1 MTLRSN
7 GSYIGYN
14 QADTLS
20 SATGVWSID
29 EVYRRRDES
38 NWPEVVNVTYDTLTL
53 DTVDVRDP
61 AGYEVSATN
70 NSTEDYGIHHVQF
83 TADATSHVLYI
94 GFELRGTNSAF
105 YKDYTVGAVRL
116 NYGSTTST
124 FFNTLWTGWQTT
136 TAGVSS
142 STSPTGLTYTN
153 IATGTTAE
161 RFNID
166 GAGTGSSSTG
176 VLYGVGTS
184 APDLHLLNEIAQA
197 NSSYVYV
204 ETSSPTANGDTIWLK
219 YSFNPA
225 IGDTVKI
232 DIADYLNTDTTGTYA
247 SVVQNSVR
255 LLVT

>member
-1 MTLRSN
+1 MTLRNN
-7 GSYIGYN
+7 GGYIGYN
-14 QADTLS
+14 QTDTSS
-20 SATGVWSID
+20 SATGVWSLD
-29 EVYRRRDES
+29 EVYRRRDED
-38 NWPEVVNVTYDTLTL
+38 NWPEVVVITYDTLTL

-61 AGYEVSATN
+61 AGYELNATN
-70 NSTEDYGIHHVQF
+70 NSTADYGIHHVQF

-94 GFELRGTNSAF
+94 GFELRGTSVA
-105 YKDYTVGAVRL
+105 YVKDYTVGAVRL

-124 FFNTLWTGWQTT
+124 FYSTSWTGWQTT
-136 TAGVSS
+136 TAGVTS

-153 IATGTTAE
+153 IATGATAE

-166 GAGTGSSSTG
+166 SAGTGSSSTG
-176 VLYGVGTS
+176 MAAGVTG
-184 APDLHLLNEIAQA
+184 PPNLHLLNEIAQTA
-197 NSSYVYV
+197 STSYVYV

-219 YSFNPA
+219 YSFTPA

-232 DIADYLNTDTTGTYA
+232 DIADYLNTDATGTYA